1 MREWKWAEVVKTCEE
16 DLCLSRKAIWEKLRE
31 RGWINSTQTPDSEII
46 SKILIAVAEQ
56 ESLEKSGGRA
66 R

>member
-1 MREWKWAEVVKTCEE
+1 MSEWKRTEVVKTYEE

-31 RGWINSTQTPDSEII
+31 KGWINSTQTPDSE
-46 SKILIAVAEQ
+46 SLFKIMIAVAEQ